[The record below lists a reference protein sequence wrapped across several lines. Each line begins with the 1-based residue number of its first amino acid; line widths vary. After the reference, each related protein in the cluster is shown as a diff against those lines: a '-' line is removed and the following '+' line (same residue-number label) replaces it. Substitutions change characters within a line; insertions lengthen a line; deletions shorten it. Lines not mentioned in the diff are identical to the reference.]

1 MTKFILG
8 TKILKVQVNR
18 VSMTR
23 IYKSDPHGKQYKKI
37 SVSVMETA
45 KRAVLVN
52 KMSIRGA
59 AKKYNIPYSV
69 LQRHI
74 KNKNLKQQGGQ
85 TVLTPQEEASITER
99 LKICA
104 EWGYPLNL
112 MGLRLI
118 IKTYLDSQG
127 RTIKIFKENMP
138 GREFA
143 EGFLKRHKEQIAER
157 FCQNIKRSRAA
168 TSPQIIND
176 YFDNLEDS
184 IRDIPPSHIINYDE
198 TNLCNDPGRSKI
210 ITKRGCKYPERIMN
224 QTKSAVSVMFAASGD
239 GVLLPCYVVY
249 KAKHLYNTWLEGG
262 PKGTRYNCTASGWF
276 DSITFTD
283 WVKTVAI
290 PYLKKM
296 DGEKVLIGD
305 NLQSHLSLEAIE
317 LCMKYN
323 IRFVFLPKNSTH
335 LTQPLDVCFFRP
347 LKAGWRKVLTKWKQG
362 PGMKEAS
369 LPKTVF
375 PSLLLKLYKEIET
388 NSSNNIKSG
397 FSKAGIIPLNR
408 NQVLKMLPQDPQL
421 DEENME
427 RSVDGS
433 FLHILRQ
440 MRYDETPKVVR
451 KRQRVQVEA
460 GKSIQFESEN
470 DEEIQD
476 SESSMEVSLESDSAD
491 QNLPCSE
498 EEEELTKETNS
509 AVIADVPIT
518 VTKFGKTFQNVCVV
532 KKENINVDDWLLV
545 AFNVDNKN
553 PGPSNKYLYY
563 ICKVIKTSSDEIQ
576 GRFLRKKTTTD
587 FSSKIYIFPDVE
599 DVSNF
604 DFEEVIGKVDTPEIL
619 RRSQFKFTIDTNNL

>member
-1 MTKFILG
+1 
-8 TKILKVQVNR
+8 
-18 VSMTR
+18 MTR

-157 FCQNIKRSRAA
+157 FCQNIK
-168 TSPQIIND
+168 
-176 YFDNLEDS
+176 
-184 IRDIPPSHIINYDE
+184 H
-198 TNLCNDPGRSKI
+198 
-210 ITKRGCKYPERIMN
+210 
-224 QTKSAVSVMFAASGD
+224 
-239 GVLLPCYVVY
+239 
-249 KAKHLYNTWLEGG
+249 
-262 PKGTRYNCTASGWF
+262 
-276 DSITFTD
+276 
-283 WVKTVAI
+283 
-290 PYLKKM
+290 
-296 DGEKVLIGD
+296 
-305 NLQSHLSLEAIE
+305 
-317 LCMKYN
+317 
-323 IRFVFLPKNSTH
+323 
-335 LTQPLDVCFFRP
+335 
-347 LKAGWRKVLTKWKQG
+347 
-362 PGMKEAS
+362 
-369 LPKTVF
+369 
-375 PSLLLKLYKEIET
+375 
-388 NSSNNIKSG
+388 
-397 FSKAGIIPLNR
+397 
-408 NQVLKMLPQDPQL
+408 
-421 DEENME
+421 
-427 RSVDGS
+427 
-433 FLHILRQ
+433 
-440 MRYDETPKVVR
+440 
-451 KRQRVQVEA
+451 
-460 GKSIQFESEN
+460 
-470 DEEIQD
+470 
-476 SESSMEVSLESDSAD
+476 

-619 RRSQFKFTIDTNNL
+619 RRSQFKFTIDTNNLQLTYSSDGGLAASTFKLVKPNVPPKIPETSAYREPVPMNAKKITDMEYKKCFYISMITMLSTSQQDIQRQPLINRVNMVSQSLAIPLGASFSLDEAIEPYFGHHHMKQFIKGKPIRYGFKFWCLNSSEGYLLKFCPYCGAGDKNEDAIQPLTNRERIPPPKSSDCFFDEVIKLYVKTKTREFLE